1 MPQKDQISNNEWFA
15 QSNVDFESQTH
26 VFNIQFRDLLV
37 VAGEYVSKFE
47 IIMIVK
53 SFTALMNFAQ

>member
-15 QSNVDFESQTH
+15 QSNVDLESQTL
-26 VFNIQFRDLLV
+26 VSNFQFRYLLV

-47 IIMIVK
+47 IFMIVK
-53 SFTALMNFAQ
+53 SFTV